1 MTRGLGIVSLV
12 VSLVISLMLFS
23 SQLTRGGS
31 KPASPRENPIVQ
43 QASSVAAEAAAMQAE
58 HELAAYQADRG
69 TFVGATVT
77 GIAGVTVLHAEPT
90 TFCLQIAS
98 NGGLLFDPGPR
109 RTPPGQRCLK
119 GTTALPL
126 APGSIASSRERSAP
140 RAKSP
145 ADRHG
150 PP

>member
-23 SQLTRGGS
+23 SQLTPGGS
-31 KPASPRENPIVQ
+31 KPASPKENPIVQ

-77 GIAGVTVLHAEPT
+77 DIAGVTVLHAEPT

-98 NGGLLFDPGPR
+98 GGGVLYDAGPGGGR
-109 RTPPGQRCLK
+109 R
-119 GTTALPL
+119 
-126 APGSIASSRERSAP
+126 ASSAAKTAP
-140 RAKSP
+140 QP
-145 ADRHG
+145 DRT
-150 PP
+150 